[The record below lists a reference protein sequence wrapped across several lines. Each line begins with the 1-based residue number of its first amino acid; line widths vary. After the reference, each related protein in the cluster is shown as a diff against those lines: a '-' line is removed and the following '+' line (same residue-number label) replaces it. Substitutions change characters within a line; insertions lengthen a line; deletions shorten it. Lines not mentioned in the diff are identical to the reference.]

1 MVASIEENTSNQ
13 TEEIGQLTE
22 SKNNNLKEEA
32 KTTNKKA
39 SVYVYPINRDV
50 KETDDFLLIKSIEYR
65 SPGEGEGVGIEWDPT
80 QSAEWLDSFESGTS
94 NNSQTKKPLKP
105 LIENS
110 QTKDGKG
117 GFSIRN
123 EDMTDRITKPGAKNK
138 INYYIELPIPQ
149 QVNDSNAC
157 IWGDDTMNV
166 FELAGLA
173 VGKTLIKQGLD
184 IGTALKKANAISQNM
199 NNLISLPISGEAKDA
214 LQAAFAGAA
223 INQLGSNVS
232 FRSVLSRSTG
242 QVLNSNLELLFQ
254 GAALRSF
261 PFDITFSP
269 RSRKEGEVV
278 KNIIRALKKSMAP
291 KKGGGA
297 DTLDKKGKFFLQA
310 PDLFLLRY
318 MRRGEDHPFLN
329 AFKPCALSQLNVN
342 YTGAGTYS
350 TYGDSTPTNIQMRMV
365 FKEINP
371 IYSED
376 YDDDTNSGP
385 GVGY

>member
-1 MVASIEENTSNQ
+1 MVASIAEDTS
-13 TEEIGQLTE
+13 EDSKEIGDLVE
-22 SKNNNLKEEA
+22 SKNNNQKTKE
-32 KTTNKKA
+32 KTLTKKTP
-39 SVYVYPINRDV
+39 VYVYPIKRDI
-50 KETDDFLLIKSIEYR
+50 KESDDFFLIKSIEYR
-65 SPGEGEGVGIEWDPT
+65 SPGEGEGVGIEG
-80 QSAEWLDSFESGTS
+80 AESLIKGEKEGDIKGT
-94 NNSQTKKPLKP
+94 
-105 LIENS
+105 
-110 QTKDGKG
+110 GW
-117 GFSIRN
+117 SIRN
-123 EDMTDRITKPGAKNK
+123 EDYTDRITDPKRKDLNK

-149 QVNDSNAC
+149 QVSDSNAC
-157 IWGDDTMNV
+157 IWGDDTMNI

-173 VGKTLIKQGLD
+173 VGKASIKAFEKTSD
-184 IGTALKKANAISQNM
+184 AIAYANNISQNM
-199 NNLISLPISGEAKDA
+199 NNLLSLPISAGAKEN

-269 RSRKEGEVV
+269 RSKKEGEVV
-278 KNIIRALKKSMAP
+278 RQIIRALKRSMAP
-291 KKGGGA
+291 RKGSGS

-318 MRRGEDHPFLN
+318 MRRGKDHPFLN

-342 YTGAGTYS
+342 YTGAGTYA
-350 TYGDSTPTNIQMRMV
+350 TYGDSTPVNIQVRMV

-371 IYSED
+371 IYAED
-376 YDDDTNSGP
+376 YDDETNSGP